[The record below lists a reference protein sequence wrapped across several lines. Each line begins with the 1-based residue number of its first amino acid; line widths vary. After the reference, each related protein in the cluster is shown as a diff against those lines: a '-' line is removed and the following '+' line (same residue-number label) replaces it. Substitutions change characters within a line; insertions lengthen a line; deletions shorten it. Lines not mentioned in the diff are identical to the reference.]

1 MKFVTAVAY
10 HFCLNLAT
18 WITVAARKSVGVG
31 HARRVPQP
39 RKVTN
44 DSSVCTSPSNPK
56 LGVGVSARECSACEG
71 REGGRPFLSAVLA
84 HVRTP
89 WNNEEA
95 LTDGPTAMLLTF
107 CANVLIEWMEGRE
120 GGKKGGHTGNGKVVG
135 SREVEPPCRLQETK
149 DDEKWTR

>member
-1 MKFVTAVAY
+1 MKFVPAVAY

-71 REGGRPFLSAVLA
+71 REGGHFFPPCLHTS
-84 HVRTP
+84 VRTD
-89 WNNEEA
+89 A
-95 LTDGPTAMLLTF
+95 DDGPTVVLLTF

-120 GGKKGGHTGNGKVVG
+120 GGKKGGHTGTGKVVG
-135 SREVEPPCRLQETK
+135 SREVEPPAGCKRLRTMENGL
-149 DDEKWTR
+149 DE